1 MRIRACQVLIY
12 SLITVQLIACATP
25 TAPKGKAGREAPQA
39 PYAADSEDSRSP
51 ERTIDFSPDGKGGK
65 DSDKKTKP
73 PVLPSPSSQ
82 IQSGLLSASFQPKPE
97 PPSLPSKEKQK
108 IILNYEKAD
117 VAEVSNQIF
126 GDYLKLSY
134 VMDPKLQ
141 GRISMYLEGELT
153 KEELLQMVTKVYEAN
168 DIAIVPRAGVYYLQP
183 VQRST
188 SSSLGIATPQ
198 MLRDEKGS
206 VPVIVMYRL
215 KYMDVKQ
222 ATNTIKYFL
231 TPGRQVIADNST
243 NAVIF
248 VENTENART
257 IVEILK
263 ALDVNILQ
271 EVNMEIVPLK
281 SISPQDAVQSMEAIM
296 GKLEIFKESAIKANY
311 AFIPLPNYGG
321 VLCLAQNL
329 ELIKTAKYWLSALDV
344 QSEESG
350 DQIHVYFAQN
360 GLARDIGD
368 ILNQVFG
375 LRGGGTGGRPET
387 QIVGATGRSSFG
399 GSGSFG
405 RGGSSSSGLGGSSSS
420 GLGSGSSF
428 GRSGTSQY
436 SRGGSSSS
444 SMGGSLGSGVGGSTT
459 GTGSTA
465 AGQRRTGGVAG
476 GVGTLGG
483 GLGQGIPAASGLTG
497 EVIIIP
503 DEVNNALV
511 IRANAA
517 DYAKIKKTLDTLDI
531 LPRAVMIEVVIIEV
545 VLNKDLEYGVEW
557 IFKQGDFAALF
568 RNTNLVNT
576 ATSTTGGTT
585 GTSSG
590 FNVNALTAAG
600 LALFAGDVK
609 DLAALVTALASKT
622 DVRVLSA
629 PTLLATDNKEASIT
643 VGGREPIP
651 TSSALGS
658 DTGGTLLT
666 GINYEETGIILN
678 VTPHINAGGLVRLEL
693 EQTIRRTGPSKT
705 VGSGDAQAPTFTE
718 RNVKTTLLAQD
729 ASTVVIGGIID
740 DSRSEGKEGI
750 PFLQNI
756 PLLSPLFSTYKKN
769 RVRTELLI
777 AVTPHV
783 IDKKDSG
790 RTREFL
796 ERLRLLRRQLDADR
810 STIR

>member
-1 MRIRACQVLIY
+1 MITKACHGFIC
-12 SLITVQLIACATP
+12 SLIMVLLIACSTP
-25 TAPKGKAGREAPQA
+25 SSPKSRVGRESPQTPFMA
-39 PYAADSEDSRSP
+39 EAGEEGSMEH
-51 ERTIDFSPDGKGGK
+51 TIDFSREGQGKAK
-65 DSDKKTKP
+65 DAEKKTKLP
-73 PVLPSPSSQ
+73 ALPSPSSQ
-82 IQSGLLSASFQPKPE
+82 IQAGLMTSSFQPKPE
-97 PPSLPSKEKQK
+97 PPSHAPKDRQK
-108 IILNYEKAD
+108 IILNFEKAD

-141 GRISMYLEGELT
+141 GRISMYLEGEFS
-153 KEELLQMVTKVYEAN
+153 KQELLQMVSKVYEAN
-168 DIAIVPRAGVYYLQP
+168 DIAIVPRAGVYYIQP
-183 VQRST
+183 AQRST
-188 SSSLGIATPQ
+188 SSSLSIATPQ
-198 MLRDEKGS
+198 MLRDDKGAI
-206 VPVIVMYRL
+206 PVIVMYRL

-222 ATNTIKYFL
+222 ATNTIKFFL
-231 TPGRQVIADNST
+231 SPGRQVISDGTT

-248 VENTENART
+248 VESTENART
-257 IVEILK
+257 IVEVLK
-263 ALDVNILQ
+263 ALDVNVLQ

-321 VLCLAQNL
+321 VLCLAQNQ

-344 QSEESG
+344 QSEEGG
-350 DQIHVYFAQN
+350 DQIHVYFVQN

-375 LRGGGTGGRPET
+375 LRGGGTSGRPET

-399 GSGSFG
+399 SSGFGSGGFG
-405 RGGSSSSGLGGSSSS
+405 RSSSSS
-420 GLGSGSSF
+420 GLGSSSSSF
-428 GRSGTSQY
+428 GRSGSST
-436 SRGGSSSS
+436 SRGTSSSS
-444 SMGGSLGSGVGGSTT
+444 SMGGSLGSSLGGSAT
-459 GTGSTA
+459 GTGSTTGS
-465 AGQRRTGGVAG
+465 GQRRAGGVAG
-476 GVGTLGG
+476 GVGALGG
-483 GLGQGIPAASGLTG
+483 ALGQGISPASGLTG

-517 DYAKIKKTLDTLDI
+517 DYAKIKKTLETLDI

-545 VLNKDLEYGVEW
+545 RLTKDLTYGVEW
-557 IFKQGDFAALF
+557 LFRAGDFATVFHNTTLNPPKSDSNSNSGVFDPKVLAATGFALF
-568 RNTNLVNT
+568 T
-576 ATSTTGGTT
+576 
-585 GTSSG
+585 
-590 FNVNALTAAG
+590 
-600 LALFAGDVK
+600 GDVTN
-609 DLAALVTALASKT
+609 LAALVTALAEKT

-693 EQTIRRTGPSKT
+693 EQTIRRTDPTPKT
-705 VGSGDAQAPTFTE
+705 VGSGDSKAPSFTE

-729 ASTVVIGGIID
+729 GSTVVIGGIIQ
-740 DSRSEGKEGI
+740 ENGTVGKSGI
-750 PFLQNI
+750 PFLQDI
-756 PLLSPLFSTYKKN
+756 PLLSPLFSVQNKN
-769 RVRTELLI
+769 RDRTELLI

-783 IDKKDSG
+783 IDKKESA

-796 ERLRLLRRQLDADR
+796 DRLRVLRGQIEHPKSSLR
-810 STIR
+810 

>member
-1 MRIRACQVLIY
+1 MMMRACQGLVC
-12 SLITVQLIACATP
+12 SLLAGLLVACATP
-25 TAPKGKAGREAPQA
+25 SAPKSRASRNTPPV
-39 PYAADSEDSRSP
+39 PYGSETDGP
-51 ERTIDFSPDGKGGK
+51 TAMERTIEFSEKKGK
-65 DSDKKTKP
+65 DSDKRTKP

-82 IQSGLLSASFQPKPE
+82 IQAGLLSSSFQPKPE
-97 PPSLPSKEKQK
+97 PPLPASKEKQK
-108 IILNYEKAD
+108 IILNFEKAD

-153 KEELLQMVTKVYEAN
+153 KEELLQMVSKVYEAN
-168 DIAIVPRAGVYYLQP
+168 DIAVVARGGVYYIQP
-183 VQRST
+183 AQRST

-198 MLRDEKGS
+198 MLRDDKGVS
-206 VPVIVMYRL
+206 PVIVMYRL

-222 ATNTIKYFL
+222 ATNTIKFFL
-231 TPGRQVIADNST
+231 SPGRQVISDAGT

-248 VENTENART
+248 VEGSENART
-257 IVEILK
+257 IVEVLK
-263 ALDVNILQ
+263 ALDVNVLQ

-281 SISPQDAVQSMEAIM
+281 SIAPQDAVQSMEAIM
-296 GKLEIFKESAIKANY
+296 GKLELFKESAIKANY

-321 VLCLAQNL
+321 VLCLAQNQ

-344 QSEESG
+344 QSEEGG
-350 DQIHVYFAQN
+350 DQIHVYFVQN

-375 LRGGGTGGRPET
+375 LRGAGAGGRPET
-387 QIVGATGRSSFG
+387 QIVGATGRSTFGGGGFG
-399 GSGSFG
+399 GSGFG
-405 RGGSSSSGLGGSSSS
+405 RSSSSGF
-420 GLGSGSSF
+420 GSGSSF
-428 GRSGTSQY
+428 GRSGSSS
-436 SRGGSSSS
+436 SRGLSSSSTGGTLGS
-444 SMGGSLGSGVGGSTT
+444 SMGGTTT
-459 GTGSTA
+459 GLAGAGTA
-465 AGQRRTGGVAG
+465 AGAAQRRVGGVGG

-483 GLGQGIPAASGLTG
+483 GLGQGISPASGLTG

-517 DYAKIKKTLDTLDI
+517 DYARIKKTLETLDI
-531 LPRAVMIEVVIIEV
+531 LPRAVLIEVVIIEV
-545 VLNKDLEYGVEW
+545 RLNKDLSYGIEW
-557 IFKQGDFAALF
+557 LFRAGDFGTVF
-568 RNTNLVNT
+568 RNRNVLSPTGT
-576 ATSTTGGTT
+576 TGTGGTGGTT
-585 GTSSG
+585 GG
-590 FNVNALTAAG
+590 FNPRALAATG
-600 LALFAGDVK
+600 FALFTGDVSN
-609 DLAALVTALASKT
+609 LAALIQALASKT

-693 EQTIRRTGPSKT
+693 EQTIRRTGPSKE
-705 VGSGDAQAPTFTE
+705 VGSGGAQAPTFTE

-729 ASTVVIGGIID
+729 ASTVVIGGIIE
-740 DSRSEGKEGI
+740 EGDQRDTAGI
-750 PFLQNI
+750 PFLQDI
-756 PLLSPLFSTYKKN
+756 PIISPLFQTRSK
-769 RVRTELLI
+769 RRDRTELLI

-783 IDKKDSG
+783 IDRRDTGK
-790 RTREFL
+790 TREFL
-796 ERLRLLRRQLDADR
+796 ERLRQLNRQLEVAR
-810 STIR
+810 

>member
-1 MRIRACQVLIY
+1 MAE
-12 SLITVQLIACATP
+12 
-25 TAPKGKAGREAPQA
+25 AGEEG
-39 PYAADSEDSRSP
+39 SMEH
-51 ERTIDFSPDGKGGK
+51 TIDFSPDGKGKAK
-65 DSDKKTKP
+65 DAEKKAKLP
-73 PVLPSPSSQ
+73 PLPSPSSQ
-82 IQSGLLSASFQPKPE
+82 IQAGLMTSSFQPKPE
-97 PPSLPSKEKQK
+97 PPTHAPKDRQK
-108 IILNYEKAD
+108 IILNFEKAD
-117 VAEVSNQIF
+117 VGEVSNQIF

-141 GRISMYLEGELT
+141 GRISMYLEGEFS
-153 KEELLQMVTKVYEAN
+153 KEELLQMVSKVYDAN
-168 DIAIVPRAGVYYLQP
+168 DIAIVPRAGVYYIQP
-183 VQRST
+183 AQRST
-188 SSSLGIATPQ
+188 SSSLSIATPQ
-198 MLRDEKGS
+198 MLRDEKGAT
-206 VPVIVMYRL
+206 PVIVMYRL

-222 ATNTIKYFL
+222 ATNTIKFFL
-231 TPGRQVIADNST
+231 SPGRQVIADGTT

-248 VENTENART
+248 VESTENART
-257 IVEILK
+257 IVEVLK
-263 ALDVNILQ
+263 ALDVNVLQ
-271 EVNMEIVPLK
+271 EVNMEIIPLK

-321 VLCLAQNL
+321 VLCLAQNQ

-344 QSEESG
+344 QSEEGG
-350 DQIHVYFAQN
+350 DQIHVYFVQN

-375 LRGGGTGGRPET
+375 LRGGGASGRPET

-399 GSGSFG
+399 SSGFG
-405 RGGSSSSGLGGSSSS
+405 RGGLGSSSSSSGFGSS
-420 GLGSGSSF
+420 SSF
-428 GRSGTSQY
+428 GRSGSST
-436 SRGGSSSS
+436 SRGTSSSS
-444 SMGGSLGSGVGGSTT
+444 SMGGSLGSSLGGSTT
-459 GTGSTA
+459 GTGSTTA
-465 AGQRRTGGVAG
+465 SGQRRAGGVAG

-483 GLGQGIPAASGLTG
+483 TLGQGISPASGLTG

-517 DYAKIKKTLDTLDI
+517 DYAKIKKTLETLDI

-545 VLNKDLEYGVEW
+545 VLNKDLSYGVEW
-557 IFKQGDFAALF
+557 VFKSGDFAALF
-568 RNTNLVNT
+568 RNSNLVNT
-576 ATSTTGGTT
+576 TTTSNNTTTT
-585 GTSSG
+585 SG
-590 FNVNALTAAG
+590 FNVDKLAAAG

-609 DLAALVTALASKT
+609 DLAALVTALSSKT

-693 EQTIRRTGPSKT
+693 EQTIRRTGASKT

-729 ASTVVIGGIID
+729 GSTVVIGGII
-740 DSRSEGKEGI
+740 EENTQNEKTGI
-750 PFLQNI
+750 PFLQDI
-756 PLLSPLFSTYKKN
+756 PVLSPLFSVRSKN
-769 RVRTELLI
+769 RDRTELLI

-783 IDKKDSG
+783 IDKKDTT

-796 ERLRLLRRQLDADR
+796 ERLRQLRRQLDSDPLTPR
-810 STIR
+810 S